1 MKNLTSIQKSTLNL
15 FLKEVKNHDEFKI
28 QTNIDSGSWVTNYH
42 SYSFNIFKSIILDF
56 IKGDKIFY
64 DIKISVY
71 VPKNRNPEETTYTSA
86 DLRLTFNNTRY
97 YFNATKY

>member
-1 MKNLTSIQKSTLNL
+1 MKNLTSIQKTVLNL

-28 QTNIDSGSWVTNYH
+28 QTNIDAGSWATNYN

-56 IKGDKIFY
+56 IKGDKRFY
-64 DIKISVY
+64 DIQISIY
-71 VPKNRNPEETTYTSA
+71 VPKDETPEETTYTSA

-97 YFNATKY
+97 YFRATKY